1 MPLGAVVSPAY
12 LIYLSFFGLCANHQ
26 QLSVLDSM
34 MIVHLPRSAPWFAV
48 SWLMECD
55 IPESKRSMIREGVP
69 TPMPILEELAQ
80 KLRMSKRDRSEYL
93 VLLT

>member
-1 MPLGAVVSPAY
+1 
-12 LIYLSFFGLCANHQ
+12 
-26 QLSVLDSM
+26 
-34 MIVHLPRSAPWFAV
+34 
-48 SWLMECD
+48 
-55 IPESKRSMIREGVP
+55 MIREGVP